1 MLIACS
7 RASVQI
13 LDINCPGETF
23 ISSFIDPINCEI
35 RTVKI
40 AFSPSLELLLVGNL
54 IYHIDFDEC
63 TMASTPLSIP
73 IPSLI
78 NDQLDIPS
86 VSCIFSSCNNYLA
99 IAADPSHD
107 LGSSVAFYIY
117 HIARMTKVI
126 SNIEI
131 PNLQLKDCAG
141 LKIDFHPTKPYLAI
155 GCWTN
160 QQNEDRKKRW
170 SRVRCYT
177 MNLQTMILE
186 PARLYPQI
194 QESEFIRKSLPDL
207 IFLINANLEI
217 VSRIRTRKHPKI
229 L

>member
-23 ISSFIDPINCEI
+23 LSSFIDPINCEI

-40 AFSPSLELLLVGNL
+40 AFSPSLELLLVGNI
-54 IYHIDFDEC
+54 IYHIDFDQG
-63 TMASTPLSIP
+63 TMASTPLPIP

-78 NDQLDIPS
+78 NDQLDSPP
-86 VSCIFSSCNNYLA
+86 VNCVFSSCNTYLA
-99 IAADPSHD
+99 IAVDPSD
-107 LGSSVAFYIY
+107 YRGSLAAFYIF
-117 HIARMTKVI
+117 HIAGMTKVI

-141 LKIDFHPTKPYLAI
+141 LKIDFHPTKPDLAI

-160 QQNEDRKKRW
+160 QQNEDGNERL
-170 SRVRCYT
+170 SRVRCYSI
-177 MNLQTMILE
+177 NLQTMILE
-186 PARLYPQI
+186 PVRVYSQI
-194 QESEFIRKSLPDL
+194 QESEFVSKSLPDL
-207 IFLINANLEI
+207 FFLY
-217 VSRIRTRKHPKI
+217 
-229 L
+229 